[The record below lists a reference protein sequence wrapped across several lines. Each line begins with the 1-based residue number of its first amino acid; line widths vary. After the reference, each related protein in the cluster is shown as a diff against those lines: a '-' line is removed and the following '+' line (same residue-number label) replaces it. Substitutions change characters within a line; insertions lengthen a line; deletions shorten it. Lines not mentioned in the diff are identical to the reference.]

1 MVKISIIVPIYNAS
15 KYLNKCINSL
25 TSQTLK
31 DIEILLINDGSTDES
46 EEIINNFVDK
56 RIKYYKNKN
65 QGIGKTRNFGI
76 DRAKGKYLMFVDSD
90 DYIDIDMCRK
100 MYAKAEKEKLEVVV
114 CDFYRDTNGKLE
126 PVTIKDFKN
135 TTLKENPSLLLD
147 INLAPWNKLYKKE
160 LIDKNSIRF
169 EENLKYEDAPFVVN
183 SLANA
188 KKIGKVNDYLSY
200 YCIHGNSETTV
211 RDKRIFDI
219 LEIIKILRNIL
230 GKKEYIKEQLD
241 CLTVRMITNYTVQQR
256 YQPNKEIRNSFI
268 DESFMY
274 LEKVVPDYKD
284 NKYYKNR
291 GMLKRTIEKSKT
303 LTKIYCSIYNVK
315 NKI

>member
-1 MVKISIIVPIYNAS
+1 MIKISIIVPIYNAS

-25 TSQTLK
+25 TGQTLK
-31 DIEILLINDGSTDES
+31 DIEILLINDGSTDKS
-46 EEIINNFVDK
+46 EEIINSFVDK

-90 DYIDIDMCRK
+90 DYIDNDMCRK
-100 MYAKAEKEKLEVVV
+100 MYAKAEKEKLEVVI
-114 CDFYRDTNGKLE
+114 CDFYRDTNRELE
-126 PVTIKDFKN
+126 PVTIKNFKN
-135 TTLKENPSLLLD
+135 TTLKENPNLLLD
-147 INLAPWNKLYKKE
+147 INLAPWNKLYKKD

-169 EENLKYEDAPFVVN
+169 EEELKYEDAPFVVN

-200 YCIHGNSETTV
+200 YCIHGNSETTI

-241 CLTVRMITNYTVQQR
+241 HLTVRMITNYTIQQR
-256 YQPNKEIRNSFI
+256 YQSNKEIRNSFI

-274 LEKVVPDYKD
+274 LEKTVPDYKN
-284 NKYYKNR
+284 NKYYTNR
-291 GMLKRTIEKSKT
+291 GMLKRTIEKSKI
-303 LTKIYCSIYNVK
+303 LTKIYCAIYNVK